1 MNFYFYQSAFYE
13 RHVNTLLPQK
23 HYQIKNCHWSV
34 KYRSG
39 YFHSHDLIFFNHKHL
54 QLQVNLLRMLIYLEN
69 TSSRSKTKVLKQIF
83 LKNLSEPSCVL
94 TTGRKIRFML
104 FNFLYRLFS
113 NVFTYFKIMNFGQ
126 QSLLRMTIS
135 LHLHRVPIWSCCPIG
150 QYIIFYYFPYDRT
163 INDERKVI

>member
-1 MNFYFYQSAFYE
+1 M
-13 RHVNTLLPQK
+13 
-23 HYQIKNCHWSV
+23 
-34 KYRSG
+34 SG

-113 NVFTYFKIMNFGQ
+113 NVFTYFKIMNFG
-126 QSLLRMTIS
+126 
-135 LHLHRVPIWSCCPIG
+135 
-150 QYIIFYYFPYDRT
+150 
-163 INDERKVI
+163 